1 VTSIGAHEDGG
12 DATLTADPFD
22 LEIIA
27 SSFVSVGE
35 EMFVT
40 TQRTSQSTIVYEVL
54 DFSVGITDRAGRL
67 ITQGNGVTLFLAT
80 LADAVQ
86 MILQKFPMDEIHRDD
101 IFVLNDPYVGGGT
114 HLSDVTIVMPVHV
127 GDEVVAFTANKAH
140 WTEVGG
146 RDPGSVSTD
155 ATEIYQEGLQL
166 PCVKLCERGV
176 ENQALIDLIRSNV
189 RLPDMSIGDLYA
201 QVASVRLASARVE
214 QLYGRYGHELMTV
227 AVEQMMRHSAEVSYR
242 ALRELTPGE
251 YTAEDLLESSTGE
264 RVPIKVR
271 VTVTEDRFV
280 CDFTGTHPAVMGPT
294 NCTRTGLKSATRVVF
309 KALVDPHS
317 PLTEGTFAPVELI
330 CPDGTVFTAA
340 RPMPVSLYWEVL
352 GRASDLVW
360 HAMAEAVPARA
371 SAGHFA
377 TTCADLIS
385 GHHDDSGELFIL
397 FEPNAGGW
405 GASEGEDGER
415 GLVNICDGE
424 TFMIPCEIV
433 ESRYGLHVDQYSFN
447 IVDTGAGKWRGGEGV
462 IRDYRIRGR
471 DVVATGMVERAI
483 YPAWGADG
491 GHEGSPSAVEVIRSD
506 GSVDSLSMQRRPV
519 AVDDVVRIRS
529 GGGGGWGDPLER
541 DPAAV
546 AGDVRNGFVTLEAA
560 AETYGVLVDPQ
571 TFAVEGLTDRRTA
584 HGGAA

>member
-1 VTSIGAHEDGG
+1 MTRMSSREDSA
-12 DATLTADPFD
+12 DTALTADPFD

-54 DFSVGITDRAGRL
+54 DFSVGITDREGRL

-86 MILQKFPMDEIHRDD
+86 MILQKFPMEEIHRDD
-101 IFVLNDPYVGGGT
+101 IFILNDPYVGGGT
-114 HLSDVTIVMPVHV
+114 HLSDVTVVMPVVV
-127 GDEVVAFTANKAH
+127 GDDVVAFTANKAH

-166 PCVKLCERGV
+166 PCIKLYERGV
-176 ENQALIDLIRSNV
+176 QNQGLVDLIRSNV

-214 QLYGRYGHELMTV
+214 QLYERYGHELMTV
-227 AVEQMMRHSAEVSYR
+227 AVEQMMRHSAEVSYQALR
-242 ALRELTPGE
+242 ALEPGE
-251 YTAEDLLESSTGE
+251 YVAEDLLEGCGPE
-264 RVPIKVR
+264 PVPIKVR
-271 VTVTEDRFV
+271 VTVSADRFV
-280 CDFTGTHPAVMGPT
+280 CDFTGTHPALMGPT
-294 NCTRTGLKSATRVVF
+294 NCTRTGLNSATRVVF

-330 CPDGTVFTAA
+330 CPEGTVFTAQ

-385 GHHDDSGELFIL
+385 GHREDSGELFIL

-405 GASEGEDGER
+405 GASEGSDGER

-424 TFMIPCEIV
+424 TFMIPCEII
-433 ESRYGLHVDQYSFN
+433 ENRYGLHVEQYSFN
-447 IVDTGAGKWRGGEGV
+447 IVDTGAGRWRGGEGV

-471 DVVATGMVERAI
+471 DVMATGMVERAI
-483 YPAWGADG
+483 YPAWGAAG
-491 GHEGSPSAVEVIRSD
+491 GHEGSPSAVEVIRGD
-506 GSVDSLSMQRRPV
+506 GRVDSLSMKRR
-519 AVDDVVRIRS
+519 AVEAGDVVRVRS

-541 DPAAV
+541 DPEAV
-546 AGDVRNGFVTLEAA
+546 AADVRNGFVTLESAA
-560 AETYGVLVDPQ
+560 DTYGVLVDPQ
-571 TFAVEGLTDRRTA
+571 TFAVPRLTGSRAAD
-584 HGGAA
+584 GAA